1 MLTLPADFTP
11 PRQACLPHFRLEAL
25 SPDHA
30 EADHQAVCRSANAI
44 RHVFGPQN
52 HWPPTNISFDE
63 NLADLRRHLAEFE
76 QRQAFAY
83 CLLTPDGKHY
93 LGCLYLKPIKSR
105 LENDWRKQ
113 SFQAQAFLWL
123 SLGDNP
129 LQEEQTLASL
139 QNWLS
144 RHWPLASIAWPG
156 RAPGWDAWLSAT
168 PTQHAA
174 KNASDAD

>member
-1 MLTLPADFTP
+1 M
-11 PRQACLPHFRLEAL
+11 L

-30 EADHQAVCRSANAI
+30 KADHQAVCRSANAI

-52 HWPPTNISFDE
+52 HWPPTDISFDE
-63 NLADLRRHLAEFE
+63 NLADLRRYLAEFE

-83 CLLTPDGKHY
+83 CLLTPDGKQY

-129 LQEEQTLASL
+129 LQEEQTLATL

-144 RHWPLASIAWPG
+144 RHWPLASIARPG
-156 RAPGWDAWLSAT
+156 RAPD
-168 PTQHAA
+168 
-174 KNASDAD
+174 